1 MPILATANCDDQA
14 GTGGVMKVTP
24 DTECTLVKQ
33 TSRQGNDHC
42 FRWGGKS
49 FTEKGF
55 EELGQRRPTA
65 GKA

>member
-1 MPILATANCDDQA
+1 MPILTTANCDDQA

-42 FRWGGKS
+42 FRYDC
-49 FTEKGF
+49 ENDDINILA
-55 EELGQRRPTA
+55 EESVLISR
-65 GKA
+65 